1 MVSEYARLGSGED
14 RFVSLRRRV
23 AREIELA
30 LTRAIHLGRRQFL
43 RLSAVGAG
51 ASVAGAL
58 VSGCGSDSSPPPTAT
73 ASAFR
78 LSTHGERTCGACK
91 AHGAN
96 RFYRTREAADGNRA
110 HAGCNCRI
118 VTHPISTDTASDY
131 FRNGDVF
138 DKRGGA

>member
-1 MVSEYARLGSGED
+1 MTLDRRIASEIERA
-14 RFVSLRRRV
+14 LRRAV
-23 AREIELA
+23 
-30 LTRAIHLGRRQFL
+30 HLGRRQFL

-51 ASVAGAL
+51 VSVASVVA
-58 VSGCGSDSSPPPTAT
+58 SGCGCDSGATAAPGT

-110 HAGCNCRI
+110 HPGCNCKI
-118 VTHPISTDTASDY
+118 VTHPISTDRANGY

-138 DKRGGA
+138 DQRASA

>member
-1 MVSEYARLGSGED
+1 MI
-14 RFVSLRRRV
+14 RFVALHRTV

-30 LTRAIHLGRRQFL
+30 LTRAVQLGRRQFL

-51 ASVAGAL
+51 ASVASAL
-58 VSGCGSDSSPPPTAT
+58 VSGCGDCDTAAPTETAT
-73 ASAFR
+73 VSTFR

-96 RFYRTREAADGNRA
+96 RFYRTREAADGDRA
-110 HAGCNCRI
+110 HPGCNCRI
-118 VTHPISTDTASDY
+118 VTHPISTESANEY

-138 DKRGGA
+138 DKRGSV